1 MVLGMPDECKH
12 HQVMMLTLISTRPET
27 KINTLPHPTHR
38 YTRTRILKTR
48 VFFKP
53 NPVGFLQGFLFQC
66 AVLVAIHI
74 KRMCKGKQLTVQ
86 LEPTLEK
93 L

>member
-1 MVLGMPDECKH
+1 VTYLKHFLLDDAMVLGMPDECKH

-48 VFFKP
+48 VFF
-53 NPVGFLQGFLFQC
+53 
-66 AVLVAIHI
+66 
-74 KRMCKGKQLTVQ
+74 
-86 LEPTLEK
+86 
-93 L
+93 